1 MQNCKLPC
9 HSSLFEATTCL
20 FSLAQG
26 ATAFDGQPGSQLLV
40 VGAQQVHGLYAA
52 LLALPW
58 CGAEQPDVPLLLAPA
73 QFMNAVMCPL
83 RLEVRL

>member
-1 MQNCKLPC
+1 MLHCRG
-9 HSSLFEATTCL
+9 SLFEATNCVL
-20 FSLAQG
+20 LLAQG

-58 CGAEQPDVPLLLAPA
+58 CGAEQPDVPLLLAPT
-73 QFMNAVMCPL
+73 QFMHAVACPL

>member
-1 MQNCKLPC
+1 MQAALL
-9 HSSLFEATTCL
+9 LFYVCCYNLCAA
-20 FSLAQG
+20 SVQG

-58 CGAEQPDVPLLLAPA
+58 CGAEQPDVPLLLAPT
-73 QFMNAVMCPL
+73 QFMHAVVCPL